1 VSGDLRAALAE
12 RLAALKQEQGAVRR
26 LLADLQARERQALA
40 SLVRLDR
47 VARILEDEL
56 AATGAQHSL
65 GDAGP
70 LAAPSGEVRI
80 R

>member
-1 VSGDLRAALAE
+1 MSGDLRAALAE

-56 AATGAQHSL
+56 AATGAQQSL